1 MKWNI
6 ISKLFVMI
14 FVLAINSLDLVAQFH
29 HFEYVKQKDNSP
41 TITNDGSVWMEL
53 QPGALDDVRNN
64 HEPLLLWDVN
74 IPGEGTV
81 TITLLESCPF
91 QESIPFGRRVEGENG
106 GVTVEEDYHKTK
118 LKSYDLTGPSIGGSM
133 VISET
138 IILASIRYKGRLFEL
153 RPVNQKV
160 SLQDYVLFDVNE
172 SKVKSSFTCAADEL
186 SRNQLSGK
194 SLVTDPL
201 SPQSESVLDCVEI
214 GIDID
219 KYTFDTFS
227 NCENAIDWALTILVG
242 VDEIYRTEL
251 SDLIT
256 LQASYINIWEVT
268 DPYSAFVEDFGP
280 MLDELRNTWMIDP
293 ILSAANH
300 DLIHL
305 MTKRS
310 NTGTG
315 GVAWLG
321 GVCNSY
327 GVGFSSYLDN
337 NTTTTLPNYTWN
349 LDVVTHEIGH
359 NFGANHT
366 HWCGWPGGPI
376 DNCGD
381 FEGPCGDYVNNPTAQ
396 VGTIM
401 SYCHAI
407 SGGSKTLVFHDI
419 VKTYGLI
426 PSLNGDGSCHGDCAG
441 IVTSCGSYG
450 CTDSSSCNY
459 DPDAVNDDGSCGDFD
474 VCGVCVGNGSSCTGC
489 TDASA
494 CNFDIDATI
503 NDGGCI
509 YPPLGFACDCASYID
524 VSASLSGSDFQEFE
538 FTGVGTLT
546 SFDLTVVFN
555 NPSNGGSWPG
565 DMMIEIISPEGNCAS
580 FGGYDVNS
588 MCLDGSFSF
597 PGEWNVTASGTY
609 YSSFIISASAITGD
623 GVWIMRVT
631 NAWTTSSV
639 VDYELSAVIGG
650 VCSGPPAE
658 PGCMDDVACNYNFT
672 ATIDDGSCEFT
683 SCSGCTDVDACNYL
697 SEAIIDDGTCEFESC
712 LCLEDINQ
720 DGIISVADLLLMLG
734 EFSCQ
739 NSCNADI
746 NSDGVV
752 SVEDLLLLL
761 AAFGQSC

>member
-1 MKWNI
+1 
-6 ISKLFVMI
+6 
-14 FVLAINSLDLVAQFH
+14 
-29 HFEYVKQKDNSP
+29 
-41 TITNDGSVWMEL
+41 
-53 QPGALDDVRNN
+53 
-64 HEPLLLWDVN
+64 
-74 IPGEGTV
+74 
-81 TITLLESCPF
+81 
-91 QESIPFGRRVEGENG
+91 
-106 GVTVEEDYHKTK
+106 
-118 LKSYDLTGPSIGGSM
+118 
-133 VISET
+133 
-138 IILASIRYKGRLFEL
+138 
-153 RPVNQKV
+153 
-160 SLQDYVLFDVNE
+160 
-172 SKVKSSFTCAADEL
+172 
-186 SRNQLSGK
+186 
-194 SLVTDPL
+194 
-201 SPQSESVLDCVEI
+201 
-214 GIDID
+214 
-219 KYTFDTFS
+219 
-227 NCENAIDWALTILVG
+227 
-242 VDEIYRTEL
+242 
-251 SDLIT
+251 
-256 LQASYINIWEVT
+256 
-268 DPYSAFVEDFGP
+268 
-280 MLDELRNTWMIDP
+280 
-293 ILSAANH
+293 
-300 DLIHL
+300 
-305 MTKRS
+305 
-310 NTGTG
+310 
-315 GVAWLG
+315 
-321 GVCNSY
+321 
-327 GVGFSSYLDN
+327 
-337 NTTTTLPNYTWN
+337 
-349 LDVVTHEIGH
+349 
-359 NFGANHT
+359 
-366 HWCGWPGGPI
+366 
-376 DNCGD
+376 
-381 FEGPCGDYVNNPTAQ
+381 
-396 VGTIM
+396 
-401 SYCHAI
+401 
-407 SGGSKTLVFHDI
+407 LVFHDI

-650 VCSGPPAE
+650 V
-658 PGCMDDVACNYNFT
+658 
-672 ATIDDGSCEFT
+672 
-683 SCSGCTDVDACNYL
+683 